1 MHPSSVTSILLFYL
15 ITYTHGQ
22 QCDQPS
28 DVARFDCF
36 PDTGASQQACQAR
49 NCCWRPGVQNN
60 NTAGANDQPDV
71 PYCFYPSDYPAY
83 EVMSNETTDFGQRLH
98 LYRSQTTYLPNDI
111 RNLTVDLIFE
121 TQQRFRMKI
130 YDSQNS
136 RYQVPIQVPNVT
148 KKADTTDYDVAVNS
162 KPFWIRVTRKST
174 GAIL

>member
-1 MHPSSVTSILLFYL
+1 MHLLSITTILVWYF
-15 ITYTHGQ
+15 IIDVRTQ

-28 DVARFDCF
+28 DVARFDCH
-36 PDTGASQQACQAR
+36 PEDNASQQACEAR
-49 NCCWRPGVQNN
+49 KCCWRSSLQKTNSSGYSVQL
-60 NTAGANDQPDV
+60 DV

-83 EVMSNETTDFGQRLH
+83 EVISNETTDFGQRLH

-136 RYQVPIQVPNVT
+136 RYEVPIPVPVVA